1 MSHDDFA
8 FEPIRGL
15 PESPPEGE
23 VILWQGQPNWLRLSV
38 DSLNVWW
45 VLGYFMFLFV
55 WRFISVSD
63 LMPIYQAV
71 LASLPFL
78 ALALIVTL
86 LLMLVGYIQA
96 NATVYTI
103 TNKRVVMRI
112 GAALTVTLNL
122 PFTEIENAAIASSS
136 KNFGSIV
143 IDTKQNSKFSFL
155 VLWPH
160 ARAWHFKKPQPSLR
174 CIPDAEKVAEILSN
188 AAKARLIEAKDSPN
202 QKLKNI
208 DAVVS

>member
-1 MSHDDFA
+1 MSQDDFA

-15 PESPPEGE
+15 PERPPEGE

-45 VLGYFMFLFV
+45 VLGYFIFLFV
-55 WRFISVSD
+55 WRFVSVSD

-71 LASLPFL
+71 LVSLPFL
-78 ALALIVTL
+78 ALGLIVTL
-86 LLMLVGYIQA
+86 LLMLVGFIQA

-143 IDTKQNSKFSFL
+143 IDTKKNSKFSFL

-160 ARAWHFKKPQPSLR
+160 SRAWHCKKPPHSLK
-174 CIPDAEKVAEILSN
+174 CMPNAAEVAEILSN

-202 QKLKNI
+202 QKLQNI